1 MKQKAKF
8 LFLLGIVNCQLSMV
22 NSQEHVVPFSF
33 GDMDHWVVREIHESG
48 IIGGNTKHLYE
59 LGPTD
64 TIIGNTAYTNRGG
77 SPWANSNVMAK
88 VAGVV
93 RRIHLSS
100 LKDGMTVGVHVWRR
114 AWKV

>member
-1 MKQKAKF
+1 MNP
-8 LFLLGIVNCQLSMV
+8 VLS
-22 NSQEHVVPFSF
+22 E
-33 GDMDHWVVREIHESG
+33 EIRMY
-48 IIGGNTKHLYE
+48 LYE

-64 TIIGNTAYTNRGG
+64 TIIGNIAYTNRGG

-93 RRIHLSS
+93 KTNTSVFPERR
-100 LKDGMTVGVHVWRR
+100 DVVGVHAWRH